1 MRLLL
6 REPAAEFIGTL
17 ILVLL
22 GTAVDCQVVLSTKP
36 EVASSPKGSY
46 LSISFGWGIATALGV
61 WISMGGSGGHLNPAV
76 SLALCL
82 FRGFPS
88 RKLPVFILSQVLG
101 GFTGALI
108 SFSLYYRAIVTFENG
123 HLTTPG
129 TSGLFT
135 TFPLDYVSSVS
146 CFFNEFRGT
155 AILVLV
161 VFAVTDTRKDALPPA
176 AVPFVLFLTVTGIGA
191 SLGMQTSYA
200 INPARDLGPRLMTAI
215 FYGSKVFTFRRHY
228 WIWTPIIGPMTGS
241 VIGATI
247 YEALL
252 ASPQ

>member
-1 MRLLL
+1 RILL

-22 GTAVDCQVVLSTKP
+22 GTAVDCQVVLSTNP
-36 EVASSPKGSY
+36 QVASSPKGSY

-61 WISMGGSGGHLNPAV
+61 WISMSGSGGHLNPAV
-76 SLALCL
+76 SLALSL
-82 FRGFPS
+82 FRGFPI
-88 RKLPVFILSQVLG
+88 RKLPVFVFSQVLG

-108 SFSLYYRAIVTFENG
+108 SFSLYYRALVTFENG

-135 TFPLDYVSSVS
+135 TFPLDYVSPGES
-146 CFFNEFRGT
+146 FLPTKPRRT

-161 VFAVTDTRKDALPPA
+161 VLAVTDTRKDALPPV

-215 FYGSKVFTFRRHY
+215 FYGSEVFFRHY
-228 WIWTPIIGPMTGS
+228 WIWTPILGPMAGS
-241 VIGATI
+241 VIGAVI
-247 YEALL
+247 YEGLL